1 MKEQELLV
9 RLERGDYE
17 ELKNKETEFVKIK
30 DENHLL
36 KTKIKKLQN
45 SALERFV
52 YRKFSTR
59 QRSVLV
65 CHRPRRPHV
74 CTILKDSSVECISSG
89 IVRKLYQR
97 ALFKIEQ
104 PMSFE
109 PWLRSPLACFNFSM
123 GIIVNIGTIG

>member
-52 YRKFSTR
+52 Y
-59 QRSVLV
+59 
-65 CHRPRRPHV
+65 
-74 CTILKDSSVECISSG
+74 
-89 IVRKLYQR
+89 
-97 ALFKIEQ
+97 
-104 PMSFE
+104 
-109 PWLRSPLACFNFSM
+109 
-123 GIIVNIGTIG
+123 

>member
-45 SALERFV
+45 SALERLVHQKFPIRHCSELV
-52 YRKFSTR
+52 RYRPW
-59 QRSVLV
+59 
-65 CHRPRRPHV
+65 RP
-74 CTILKDSSVECISSG
+74 K
-89 IVRKLYQR
+89 
-97 ALFKIEQ
+97 
-104 PMSFE
+104 
-109 PWLRSPLACFNFSM
+109 
-123 GIIVNIGTIG
+123 

>member
-65 CHRPRRPHV
+65 CHRPRRPHA
-74 CTILKDSSVECISSG
+74 CTILKDSSVERISSG
-89 IVRKLYQR
+89 FVRKLYQQ
-97 ALFKIEQ
+97 APFKLNRQ
-104 PMSFE
+104 CP
-109 PWLRSPLACFNFSM
+109 LSP
-123 GIIVNIGTIG
+123 G